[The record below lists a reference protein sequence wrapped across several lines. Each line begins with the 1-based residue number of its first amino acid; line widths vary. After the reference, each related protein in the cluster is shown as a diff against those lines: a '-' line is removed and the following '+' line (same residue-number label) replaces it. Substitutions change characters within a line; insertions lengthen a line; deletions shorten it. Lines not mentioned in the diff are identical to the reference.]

1 MNDGYQASGSQNTC
15 LSLTWLE
22 SCGYTKFKYISGTRQ
37 PNYYYSVGD
46 AYGYGVFM
54 DLNTE
59 YTIDYSDMTKW
70 LGFYF
75 QVVSQDR
82 TNYWA
87 RVQIY

>member
-1 MNDGYQASGSQNTC
+1 MNDGYQVSGSQNTC

-22 SCGYTKFKYISGTRQ
+22 SCGYTKFKYISGNRQ

-82 TNYWA
+82 ANYYA